1 MNKEQ
6 LIREVDKINISLKAH
21 QEQVKDLN
29 HDLKIATQRIEDC
42 DKPKL
47 TQKQFAKLHTV
58 IETSV
63 ENFDFNQADN
73 YNVEMGME
81 YDNKVYLSHIEFE
94 CHADLYEQI
103 IQDVE
108 RLFGVADE
116 SDDTDTVP
124 SEQSVNGVSGLNANH

>member
-1 MNKEQ
+1 MNKEE
-6 LIREVDKINISLKAH
+6 LNKEIGKLKVSLEAH
-21 QEQVKDLN
+21 EEQVKDLN
-29 HDLKIATQRIEDC
+29 HDLKVATQRLEDC

-47 TQKQFAKLHTV
+47 TPKQFDALHRV

-63 ENFDFNQADN
+63 ENFDFSNSDN

-81 YDNKVYLSHIEFE
+81 YDNKVYVENIEFE
-94 CHADLYEQI
+94 NHADLYEQI

-116 SDDTDTVP
+116 SDDEDAST
-124 SEQSVNGVSGLNANH
+124 EVN

>member
-1 MNKEQ
+1 MMNKEELTRQ
-6 LIREVDKINISLKAH
+6 VELLKTSLEAH
-21 QEQVKDLN
+21 EEQVKGLN
-29 HDLKIATQRIEDC
+29 HDLATAKQKLEDC

-47 TQKQFAKLHTV
+47 TNKQFAKLHTV

-81 YDNKVYLSHIEFE
+81 YDNKVVLEHIEFE

-103 IQDVE
+103 IRDVE
-108 RLFGVADE
+108 SLFGVTDE
-116 SDDTDTVP
+116 SDDDNESP
-124 SEQSVNGVSGLNANH
+124 SE

>member
-1 MNKEQ
+1 MIKEELTREIAKLQ
-6 LIREVDKINISLKAH
+6 LALESH
-21 QEQVKDLN
+21 EEQVKDLN
-29 HDLKIATQRIEDC
+29 HDLKIATQRLEDC

-47 TQKQFAKLHTV
+47 TPKQFDALHRV

-73 YNVEMGME
+73 YNVEMEME
-81 YDNKVYLSHIEFE
+81 YDNKVVLSHIEFE
-94 CHADLYEQI
+94 CHNDLYEQI

-116 SDDTDTVP
+116 SDDEDAST
-124 SEQSVNGVSGLNANH
+124 EVN

>member
-1 MNKEQ
+1 MTK
-6 LIREVDKINISLKAH
+6 DKLKQEIEKLKVSLNAH
-21 QEQVKDLN
+21 EEQVKDLS
-29 HDLKIATQRIEDC
+29 HDLKTAEQRLADC

-47 TQKQFAKLHTV
+47 TPKQFDALHRV

-63 ENFDFNQADN
+63 ENFDFSNSDN

-81 YDNKVYLSHIEFE
+81 YDNKVYVENIEFE
-94 CHADLYEQI
+94 NHADLYEQI

-116 SDDTDTVP
+116 SDDDEESP
-124 SEQSVNGVSGLNANH
+124 SE

>member
-1 MNKEQ
+1 MIKEELNKEIEK
-6 LIREVDKINISLKAH
+6 LKVSLEAH
-21 QEQVKDLN
+21 QEQVKDLE
-29 HDLKIATQRIEDC
+29 HDLKTAKQRLEDV

-47 TQKQFAKLHTV
+47 TRKQFDDLHRV

-81 YDNKVYLSHIEFE
+81 YDNKVYLDNIEFE

-103 IQDVE
+103 IHDVE

-124 SEQSVNGVSGLNANH
+124 SE

>member
-1 MNKEQ
+1 MNKEELNQ
-6 LIREVDKINISLKAH
+6 EIEKLKVSLEAH
-21 QEQVKDLN
+21 EEQVKDLN
-29 HDLKIATQRIEDC
+29 HDLKVAIQRLEDC

-47 TQKQFAKLHTV
+47 TPKQFDALHRV

-63 ENFDFNQADN
+63 ENFDFSNSDN

-81 YDNKVYLSHIEFE
+81 YDNKVYVENIEFE
-94 CHADLYEQI
+94 NHADLYEQI

-116 SDDTDTVP
+116 SDDDDESP
-124 SEQSVNGVSGLNANH
+124 SE